1 MRNELGRAVEACLI
15 VVLILL
21 GAGTAFAQTK
31 PTNVIFILSDD
42 HRYDF
47 MSFHEGAPKFLE
59 TPSLDRMAAEGIH
72 LKNAFV
78 TTSLC
83 SPSRASIFTGQYA
96 HHHRVVD
103 NTSPIPPDVR
113 FFPRDLQDAG
123 YTTAF
128 MGKWHMGED
137 TDDPKPGFD
146 KWISFRGQGVYFDPT
161 LNVDGTRKKYEGY
174 TTDLLT
180 EFAIDWLKERVKS
193 PDKPFFLFLSHK
205 AVHAEFEP
213 APRHAGRYKDVKIPY
228 PASMANTES
237 NYRDKPHWVQEQ
249 RYGWHGVDFA
259 YHGQLDFDTF
269 YRRYCETLLAVD
281 ESVGRVLDFVDQ
293 NGLDDNTIVFYMGDN
308 GFMLGEH
315 GLIDKRQAYEESI
328 RVPMLAYA
336 PGFIK
341 KGSVTESLIRN
352 IDIAPT
358 ILDIAGIPT
367 PDRMDGHSFLPVLAG
382 GEPEGSNEFL
392 YEYYWEYAFPHTPT
406 VFALRGDRY
415 KYIFYQGVWDLQE
428 LYDLKLDPKEQHNLI
443 FEPDQQERITEMRNR
458 MWDLLEQTGGMT
470 IPLKRAGSWQAA
482 ERKLH

>member
-1 MRNELGRAVEACLI
+1 
-15 VVLILL
+15 
-21 GAGTAFAQTK
+21 
-31 PTNVIFILSDD
+31 
-42 HRYDF
+42 
-47 MSFHEGAPKFLE
+47 
-59 TPSLDRMAAEGIH
+59 
-72 LKNAFV
+72 
-78 TTSLC
+78 
-83 SPSRASIFTGQYA
+83 
-96 HHHRVVD
+96 
-103 NTSPIPPDVR
+103 
-113 FFPRDLQDAG
+113 
-123 YTTAF
+123 
-128 MGKWHMGED
+128 
-137 TDDPKPGFD
+137 
-146 KWISFRGQGVYFDPT
+146 
-161 LNVDGTRKKYEGY
+161 
-174 TTDLLT
+174 
-180 EFAIDWLKERVKS
+180 
-193 PDKPFFLFLSHK
+193 
-205 AVHAEFEP
+205 
-213 APRHAGRYKDVKIPY
+213 
-228 PASMANTES
+228 MANTES